1 MYIHYSGQYYSG
13 GHSIGEEVVF
23 NHKLYSSHTAAAEPV
38 SVLSGRERKMDAPE
52 QSHQG
57 S

>member
-1 MYIHYSGQYYSG
+1 MGVMQ
-13 GHSIGEEVVF
+13 SIRDKVIF
-23 NHKLYSSHTAAAEPV
+23 NVLYSSLTAAEPV
-38 SVLSGRERKMDAPE
+38 SVLSGREREMDAPE